1 MLKNG
6 SEVSYRVCRHLQS
19 RDREGAVIV
28 GGFSTSSS
36 RRGVRGIMTTAEEP
50 FQFATASYL
59 ICVENHKANTLAD
72 LSDGLEHASDEAIFF
87 HTFQCLGRYH
97 FLTEGFSNDFAQWAL
112 AGLNQPILAERFAN
126 IDVRDYL
133 SLTDLREDLR
143 KMVAS
148 FCETY
153 PKAAEQ
159 WAFEPFYFLRAVE
172 VTRLLPWDA
181 RTLAG
186 FRAGLERL
194 SHASFY
200 YHFIASRLRLQLRTN
215 DFSNW
220 FTKALGM
227 EQLAARANRID
238 IYTNTLDTAREELI
252 EMLEQVIGQ

>member
-1 MLKNG
+1 
-6 SEVSYRVCRHLQS
+6 
-19 RDREGAVIV
+19 
-28 GGFSTSSS
+28 
-36 RRGVRGIMTTAEEP
+36 
-50 FQFATASYL
+50 
-59 ICVENHKANTLAD
+59 
-72 LSDGLEHASDEAIFF
+72 
-87 HTFQCLGRYH
+87 
-97 FLTEGFSNDFAQWAL
+97 
-112 AGLNQPILAERFAN
+112 
-126 IDVRDYL
+126 
-133 SLTDLREDLR
+133 
-143 KMVAS
+143 
-148 FCETY
+148 
-153 PKAAEQ
+153 
-159 WAFEPFYFLRAVE
+159 
-172 VTRLLPWDA
+172 LPWDA